1 MTELMPVIKYQEFIS
16 RTVLRDYVKRFWV
29 SGKGTQLLYHTKGQF
44 RVAELA
50 DRCHVSARQLERQF
64 NEATGVS
71 PKTLARSIR
80 FDAIRNRLMFH
91 PTAYLTELAYEKLL
105 ADALSEIRGEGLWA
119 RCYSFTCA
127 RDTGRHADHSLKGPI
142 EGGFG
147 CVAQS
152 RGQFADV
159 STLLSQ
165 DRQRRVHPPA
175 RHITHNRFTEHL
187 GETIRK

>member
-1 MTELMPVIKYQEFIS
+1 MRNIAIIITFLLLPYWALIPAHLQEPLRGRIGIALVFVFTAIGHFVKTSEMTQMLP
-16 RTVLRDYVKRFWV
+16 L
-29 SGKGTQLLYHTKGQF
+29 
-44 RVAELA
+44 
-50 DRCHVSARQLERQF
+50 F

-105 ADALSEIRGEGLWA
+105 ADALSEIRGEGLLA

-165 DRQRRVHPPA
+165 DRQRRIHPPA
-175 RHITHNRFTEHL
+175 RHITHDRFTEHL
-187 GETIRK
+187 GEPIRK